1 MKPHLLI
8 VSTGRT
14 DVQVVVEGSRWEVGK
29 EIMGDFHDLLRYQPA
44 RWSLEATTGIPRAR
58 KAKVEVLPSGHFRIC
73 TPKLD
78 GILEL
83 LEGRDNAPTEILLL
97 ETRRTEPEDP
107 RYAGQVLEARIHQ
120 RLGPEVAVVHCS
132 YLAGRERV
140 EDKSRPRD
148 EFVRV
153 AVAERIERSIGAEI
167 RRISPSRITLALT
180 GGFPMLDLVI
190 EETVRLHALAHSQR
204 LCAPASTSASIE
216 VELVKVPEPDRTSP
230 DAEELA
236 VPESAMRPHVAN
248 ATKRRALEL
257 LSEGHVLGAWG
268 AAKALAGD
276 DVEGDWVDVFESLY
290 RWMSSLPVNPEAT
303 PLSALRDAR
312 GAVRAALHV
321 ELALRAENIPAATM
335 GTIAFMEAA
344 IWDHLMDQWLAP
356 AERLGQYRLRRD
368 VPAEMVKIELERV
381 RCELGE
387 LAEFELVKLDHVKGN
402 ANRPFLV
409 EASAAPSNPKSNGA
423 RTGDTVTVH
432 DGGGCTARLTRDL
445 LAKPALERFR
455 IACDPLRNFRND
467 VAHNVPTPERMELVT
482 RKMQERA
489 LWSRGAVASFLSQ
502 SLCAD
507 VLTELGVDQPSR
519 LLDNLICEV
528 ATLVVPDTGGNED
541 A

>member
-1 MKPHLLI
+1 MRPHLLI

-14 DVQVVVEGSRWEVGK
+14 DVQVVVEGRRREVRK
-29 EIMGDFHDLLRYQPA
+29 EIIGAFHDLLRDQPA
-44 RWSLEATTGIPRAR
+44 RWSLEATTGIPRDDASI
-58 KAKVEVLPSGHFRIC
+58 EVLPSGHLSIC

-78 GILEL
+78 GILDL
-83 LEGRDNAPTEILLL
+83 LARTDNVPTEILLL
-97 ETRRTEPEDP
+97 ETSRSKKDDP
-107 RYAGQVLEARIHQ
+107 RYAGQILEARIHQ
-120 RLGPEVAVVHCS
+120 LLGPEVAVAHCT
-132 YLAGRERV
+132 YLAGWERL
-140 EDKSRPRD
+140 EDKSRPGD
-148 EFVRV
+148 EFVR
-153 AVAERIERSIGAEI
+153 AEVAERIERSIGAEI

-180 GGFPMLDLVI
+180 GGFPMLDLLI

-204 LCAPASTSASIE
+204 FCAPSSTSASIE
-216 VELVKVPEPDRTSP
+216 VELVKVPEPDRTRP
-230 DAEELA
+230 GVEEMA

-276 DVEGDWVDVFESLY
+276 DVEGEWVGVFESLY
-290 RWMSSLPVNPEAT
+290 RWMSSLPVNHEAA
-303 PLSALRDAR
+303 PLSALRDPR

-321 ELALRAENIPAATM
+321 ELALRAENIPAATL

-381 RCELGE
+381 RCEPGE
-387 LAEFELVKLDHVKGN
+387 LAEFDLVKLDHVKGN

-423 RTGDTVTVH
+423 RTGDIVTVH
-432 DGGGCTARLTRDL
+432 DGGGCTAKLTRDL

-507 VLTELGVDQPSR
+507 VLMELGVDHPSR

-528 ATLVVPDTGGNED
+528 ATLVVPDTDGNED